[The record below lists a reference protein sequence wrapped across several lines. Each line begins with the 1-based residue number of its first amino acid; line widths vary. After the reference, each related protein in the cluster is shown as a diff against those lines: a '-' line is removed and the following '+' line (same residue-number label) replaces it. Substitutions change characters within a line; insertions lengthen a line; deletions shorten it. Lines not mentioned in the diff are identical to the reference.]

1 MLLIYET
8 QVHAPNPGAGYSSVF
23 TWKSW
28 NRSIFFHDVV
38 SHRICLVLCLLV
50 SVSPY
55 FSFDYLAIF
64 CSLSLSLLYPTHC
77 SSLLPFIP
85 HLSFSPPIQ
94 LPLFFLFAQLSMVHQ
109 AQLEMNASLGTYH
122 QWELLSVCTVKF
134 PWEWI
139 WLSQHCWLK
148 LPAAILDQESKGR
161 VRTHRQWRTWLG
173 HSGISCFPLG
183 WVEAKN
189 DGDVELGWGDHSGK

>member
-64 CSLSLSLLYPTHC
+64 RSLSLTPLPHTLLFSASLHPTPEFF
-77 SSLLPFIP
+77 SSHPA
-85 HLSFSPPIQ
+85 S
-94 LPLFFLFAQLSMVHQ
+94 FFLFAQLSMVHQ
-109 AQLEMNASLGTYH
+109 AQLKMNASLGTYH

-189 DGDVELGWGDHSGK
+189 DGDVELGWGDHSVK

>member
-64 CSLSLSLLYPTHC
+64 CSLSLTPLPHTLLFSASLHPTPEFF
-77 SSLLPFIP
+77 SSHPASFV
-85 HLSFSPPIQ
+85 LSFCTTQYGPSGPTRDECQPGN
-94 LPLFFLFAQLSMVHQ
+94 LPSMRTSLCVFRKISMRMNMIVSALLIEAPSCHLGSGVQGQSEDTQTMKDLTRTFGNKLFPS
-109 AQLEMNASLGTYH
+109 
-122 QWELLSVCTVKF
+122 
-134 PWEWI
+134 
-139 WLSQHCWLK
+139 
-148 LPAAILDQESKGR
+148 R
-161 VRTHRQWRTWLG
+161 
-173 HSGISCFPLG
+173 LG
-183 WVEAKN
+183 W
-189 DGDVELGWGDHSGK
+189 S

>member
-64 CSLSLSLLYPTHC
+64 CSLSLTPLPHTLLFSASLHPTPEFF
-77 SSLLPFIP
+77 SSHPASFV
-85 HLSFSPPIQ
+85 LSFCTTQYGPSGPTRDECQPGN
-94 LPLFFLFAQLSMVHQ
+94 LPSMRTSLCVYRKISMR
-109 AQLEMNASLGTYH
+109 MNMIVSA
-122 QWELLSVCTVKF
+122 LLI
-134 PWEWI
+134 E
-139 WLSQHCWLK
+139 
-148 LPAAILDQESKGR
+148 AQESKGR